1 MRGAVR
7 SLSTGDLR
15 QSDELGV
22 SPFDPLL
29 HALEVVLRNRIDY
42 TVSAKYPIDPDLQHS
57 YRDFPS
63 WLDAV
68 DGPLIQPH
76 VSRVEQAKE
85 KVHRDL
91 RRRYGPSRARAKRLR
106 TPGRLIAALPFSFWV
121 YLFDEAY
128 SGNRA
133 APGRFWP
140 DLLPSVFPY
149 ARNPRISQIRKR
161 LRRLLVVRN
170 RAMHY
175 ERLYPYDD
183 GKGVP
188 WEPEEIRS
196 DILEL
201 LQWMHPRAARVV
213 GTFDRIRYVMDPANR
228 RFIHWIPWRY

>member
-1 MRGAVR
+1 PDECLDSRSLLLVVILLPPRSPLFPYTTLFRSRGMRGAVR

-42 TVSAKYPIDPDLQHS
+42 AVSAKYPIDPDLQHS

-91 RRRYGPSRARAKRLR
+91 RRRY
-106 TPGRLIAALPFSFWV
+106 
-121 YLFDEAY
+121 
-128 SGNRA
+128 
-133 APGRFWP
+133 
-140 DLLPSVFPY
+140 
-149 ARNPRISQIRKR
+149 
-161 LRRLLVVRN
+161 
-170 RAMHY
+170 
-175 ERLYPYDD
+175 
-183 GKGVP
+183 
-188 WEPEEIRS
+188 
-196 DILEL
+196 
-201 LQWMHPRAARVV
+201 
-213 GTFDRIRYVMDPANR
+213 
-228 RFIHWIPWRY
+228 